1 MSRKPLLTD
10 KVVRGLDKLLGH
22 LPMSA
27 DTDEAAAALYL
38 ARLVEHTK
46 SPEFAAR
53 QERRR
58 TAVYAARDKRKE
70 KS

>member
-1 MSRKPLLTD
+1 MSRKPLLTP
-10 KVVRGLDKLLGH
+10 KVINGLRKLLGH
-22 LPMSA
+22 LPASVDIEEVTAMI
-27 DTDEAAAALYL
+27 YL
-38 ARLVEHTK
+38 NDLVKHAE

-58 TAVYAARDKRKE
+58 KAVYASRAKRKE